1 MKMAGYNTYPDPWY
15 DFDRWAPE
23 NEEERARERER
34 RYRREEARLE
44 AWEDSHEGRL
54 D

>member
-1 MKMAGYNTYPDPWY
+1 MKNEYPDPWA

-23 NEEERARERER
+23 NEEERERQGDRKR
-34 RYRREEARLE
+34 RRAEARLE